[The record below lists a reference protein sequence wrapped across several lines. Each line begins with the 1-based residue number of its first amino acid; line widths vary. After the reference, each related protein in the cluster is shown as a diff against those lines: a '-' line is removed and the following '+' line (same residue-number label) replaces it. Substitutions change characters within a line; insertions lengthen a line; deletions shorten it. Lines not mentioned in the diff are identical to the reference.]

1 MNKSALTRLIFG
13 LLLLAVSS
21 AYAQEETG
29 DNPPTKTGEETAV
42 ENAAKPK
49 SDVSEAEAKKQAETT
64 NSPEQTESGTSEE
77 REPKPKSDE
86 VSADDESTPE
96 LSVDRFGDT
105 PELSDFRTEVRA
117 FEVEY
122 AEIRKDI
129 KRLIEYQRERR
140 LSDVEDQFKR
150 VIEDLSAR

>member
-64 NSPEQTESGTSEE
+64 NSPEQTESGTSENGN
-77 REPKPKSDE
+77 RNRNLMK
-86 VSADDESTPE
+86 
-96 LSVDRFGDT
+96 
-105 PELSDFRTEVRA
+105 
-117 FEVEY
+117 Y
-122 AEIRKDI
+122 QQMMNQ
-129 KRLIEYQRERR
+129 RLN
-140 LSDVEDQFKR
+140 
-150 VIEDLSAR
+150 

>member
-49 SDVSEAEAKKQAETT
+49 SDVSEAEAKNKLKRQIHP
-64 NSPEQTESGTSEE
+64 S
-77 REPKPKSDE
+77 K
-86 VSADDESTPE
+86 
-96 LSVDRFGDT
+96 LSRHV
-105 PELSDFRTEVRA
+105 
-117 FEVEY
+117 
-122 AEIRKDI
+122 
-129 KRLIEYQRERR
+129 
-140 LSDVEDQFKR
+140 
-150 VIEDLSAR
+150 

>member
-1 MNKSALTRLIFG
+1 M
-13 LLLLAVSS
+13 
-21 AYAQEETG
+21 
-29 DNPPTKTGEETAV
+29 
-42 ENAAKPK
+42 
-49 SDVSEAEAKKQAETT
+49 
-64 NSPEQTESGTSEE
+64 
-77 REPKPKSDE
+77 
-86 VSADDESTPE
+86 
-96 LSVDRFGDT
+96 SVDRFGDT

-150 VIEDLSAR
+150 VIEDLSARERERRGDAIEQFERFVKRYPSEPKFTPSALLRLAQLHYERSEDIFFIETEKFDQQMSLFEG